1 MEKDNRFELLKFY
14 KEQGNKR
21 ALAKEI
27 RRMSKALNQRF
38 RELEKRGL
46 QGDSYAYK
54 YARSETG
61 KDKPRYTESMNVL
74 MNYDLNTLFEQ
85 GLQVNVKMYS
95 SSSSIPVVRATK
107 EKKLTKAIQTLQDEI
122 GEEIDYNDFENFLK
136 LGGGELMNYK
146 YLDSTQVVEDFI
158 EFTKSGNI
166 STKEFIR
173 EFKRYKKRM
182 NKGLSVDIGKIR
194 RNLSNLARKK
204 KKR

>member
-14 KEQGNKR
+14 KQQGNKR

-61 KDKPRYTESMNVL
+61 KNKPRYTESMNVL

-95 SSSSIPVVRATK
+95 SSTSIPVVRATK
-107 EKKLTKAIQTLQDEI
+107 EKKLNKAIQTLQDEI
-122 GEEIDYNDFENFLK
+122 GEEIDYNEFENFLK
-136 LGGGELMNYK
+136 LGGGEFMNYK
-146 YLDSTQVVEDFI
+146 YLDSTQVVEDFV

-182 NKGLSVDIGKIR
+182 KKGLSVDIGKIR